1 MSPTN
6 GLAVTGEQQAP
17 ADPSV
22 LQHYAVSLGQAVER
36 AWAGHRF
43 HFGAF
48 PEVATRCLTEVEVP
62 AALDA
67 TTVLRSVA
75 ASRHLVA
82 QEDRQSKFGRPP
94 ITLWRGRDFFV
105 SALFWLDGTTS
116 IHQHGFSGAFRVLA
130 GGSLHAPY
138 SFTVSEEVT
147 HRLVVGDLRL
157 DGPELLRVGDVR
169 SIEPGGR
176 FIHAL
181 FHLERPS
188 VTIVVRTYGDASGQP
203 QFRYLRPGLGY
214 DPFYNDYSLQRRFES
229 VATLADIDP
238 EAGVNAAFD
247 LIEGEDL
254 WAGFLLAIHWFDRVE
269 RGERFQRLL
278 DALGRR
284 HGSVAQLLPS
294 TFDQLG
300 RALSIAMRRQLL
312 VDPEHRLFLALLLNL
327 PDRSSVNT
335 ILCQQFPQTDPG
347 LLLARWVTELAAPDR
362 RGLSGLVMDDKAT
375 TVVIEALQR
384 GDTAALGDVSVKVPT
399 ALKDLFP
406 H

>member
-1 MSPTN
+1 M
-6 GLAVTGEQQAP
+6 TGEQQVP

-43 HFGAF
+43 HFAAF

-62 AALDA
+62 ATLDA
-67 TTVLRSVA
+67 TMILRSVA
-75 ASRHLVA
+75 ASPHLVA
-82 QEDRQSKFGRPP
+82 QQDRRSKFGRPP
-94 ITLWRGRDFFV
+94 ITLWRSRDFFV

-147 HRLVVGDLRL
+147 HRLVLGDLRL

-188 VTIVVRTYGDASGQP
+188 VTIVVRTYGGDASGQP
-203 QFRYLRPGLGY
+203 QFTYLRPGLGY
-214 DPFYNDYSLQRRFES
+214 DPFYSDYSLQRRFES

-238 EAGVNAAFD
+238 EAGVNAACD

-254 WAGFLLAIHWFDRVE
+254 WAGFLLAMHWFHQVE

-284 HGSVAQLLPS
+284 HGSVAQLLPPM
-294 TFDQLG
+294 FDQLG
-300 RALSIAMRRQLL
+300 RAVSISTRRRML

-362 RGLSGLVMDDKAT
+362 RGASGLVMDDKAT
-375 TVVIEALQR
+375 TVVIKALQS
-384 GDTAALGDVSVKVPT
+384 GDTSALGDVSVKLPT
-399 ALKDLFP
+399 MLKDLFP